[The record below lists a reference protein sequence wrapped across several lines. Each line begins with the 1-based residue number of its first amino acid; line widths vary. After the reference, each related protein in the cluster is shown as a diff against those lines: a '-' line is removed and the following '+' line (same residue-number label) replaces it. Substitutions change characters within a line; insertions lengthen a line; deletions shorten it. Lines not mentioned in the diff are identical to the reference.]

1 MKKKYDEEVVTNRYC
16 RECGRDYVREL
27 FQFLDLC
34 HKCYDKLFPLKGLN
48 MYANGGKK
56 KSSPNTQDSM
66 ENQTLIGSKGLTKN
80 SKKTL
85 SKEEREERNEKAK
98 LARILEKAKRAR
110 KARQQTANFYKRKA
124 VQIRQ
129 AEEAYLPTPNQ
140 DYTYQFFCGAPK
152 RIRKNE
158 RTRARSSGGKNM
170 RVFWQSKW
178 QGNSSDFN

>member
-1 MKKKYDEEVVTNRYC
+1 MTN
-16 RECGRDYVREL
+16 
-27 FQFLDLC
+27 FS
-34 HKCYDKLFPLKGLN
+34 PLKGLN
-48 MYANGGKK
+48 TYANGGEKK
-56 KSSPNTQDSM
+56 LSPNTHAM
-66 ENQTLIGSKGLTKN
+66 RENQTKNGSQESTKN

-98 LARILEKAKRAR
+98 LARVLEKEERAR
-110 KARQQTANFYKRKA
+110 KARQHTANQLKRKA
-124 VQIRQ
+124 VLTRQ
-129 AEEAYLPTPNQ
+129 AEEAYLPTPNT

-178 QGNSSDFN
+178 QGNSTDFN